1 MARDKNDETPF
12 AGDVGALVV
21 LLPRKLRDK
30 SDDCDNEWVGGT
42 GLSALVCGCVDCFP
56 SSYQSITKIFF

>member
-1 MARDKNDETPF
+1 VAVLAICCTVLVTLPVNDVARDKNDETPF

-30 SDDCDNEWVGGT
+30 SDDCDNE
-42 GLSALVCGCVDCFP
+42 
-56 SSYQSITKIFF
+56 